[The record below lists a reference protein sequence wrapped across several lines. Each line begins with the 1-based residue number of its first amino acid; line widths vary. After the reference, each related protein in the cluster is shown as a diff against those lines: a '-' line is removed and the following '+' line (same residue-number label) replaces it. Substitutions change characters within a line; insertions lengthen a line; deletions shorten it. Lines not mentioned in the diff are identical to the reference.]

1 MAKSRKS
8 TGRKKRR
15 SGNSPMPSGGAGL
28 IRFFEDSSQG
38 FKIGPVWTI
47 GLAFVLI
54 ITVILAHLNVFDWL
68 FSGAG

>member
-1 MAKSRKS
+1 MAKARKS

-47 GLAFVLI
+47 GLALTLI
-54 ITVILAHLNVFDWL
+54 ITVILARAGVFEWL
-68 FSGAG
+68 FSGG

>member
-1 MAKSRKS
+1 MAKPKKS

-38 FKIGPVWTI
+38 FKIGPYWTM
-47 GLAFVLI
+47 GLAALLI
-54 ITVILAHLNVFDWL
+54 ITVILAERGVFNWL
-68 FSGAG
+68 FSGV